1 MRRWRVIPILMMCGA
16 LAAGCS
22 SGSTQAD
29 PAAHSATKAAA
40 EPIGL
45 AKPLN
50 HVVAFALSTTLLS
63 NVKVTLTS
71 TVHGDGQPA
80 KVTADGLYDMRH
92 HIGEL
97 DLSISDGPVRSGHEI
112 LQPQEIYFTT
122 GDATRGPWSNIH
134 RTDVQ
139 SVHLLRPPA
148 NDPAYFLVQ
157 ARSIVDVKKLGV
169 ESINGLNNVTRY
181 TGVLRPVAML
191 LGSTSAKR
199 DHLRSILDAM
209 PDSVTRV
216 DVWIDEHSR
225 VARVTETISAKS
237 AGYSGTITM
246 DVSAYGIDVKP
257 PTPKHS
263 IRVQIGA
270 VPANLLR

>member
-1 MRRWRVIPILMMCGA
+1 MRRWRVIPILLMCGA

-29 PAAHSATKAAA
+29 PKATPTTTAPA

-50 HVVAFALSTTLLS
+50 HVVAFALSATLLS
-63 NVKVTLTS
+63 NVKVMMTS

-80 KVTADGLYDMRH
+80 KVTTDGLYDMRH

-97 DLSISDGPVRSGHEI
+97 DISISDGPVRSAHEI
-112 LQPQEIYFTT
+112 FQPQEIYFTT
-122 GDATRGPWSNIH
+122 GDATRGPWSNVH

-157 ARSIVDVKKLGV
+157 ARSIVDVTKKGV
-169 ESINGLNNVTRY
+169 ESINGQDNVTHY

-191 LGSTSAKR
+191 LGSTSTKR

-209 PDSVTRV
+209 PDSLTQV
-216 DVWIDEHSR
+216 DVWIDEHER
-225 VARVTETISAKS
+225 VVRVTETISAKS
-237 AGYSGTITM
+237 AGYSGTATI
-246 DVSAYGIDVKP
+246 DVSAYGIEVKP
-257 PTPKHS
+257 PTPKKS
-263 IRVQIGA
+263 TRVKIDA
-270 VPANLLR
+270 VPVNLLR

>member
-22 SGSTQAD
+22 SGSTKAD
-29 PAAHSATKAAA
+29 PGATSTKAPA

-63 NVKVTLTS
+63 NVKVTMTS

-97 DLSISDGPVRSGHEI
+97 DITASDGPVRSGHEV

-122 GDATRGPWSNIH
+122 GDPAKGPWSNVH

-139 SVHLLRPPA
+139 TLHLLRPPA
-148 NDPAYFLVQ
+148 NDPAYLLVQ
-157 ARSIVDVKKLGV
+157 ARSIVDVTKKGV
-169 ESINGLNNVTRY
+169 ESINGLTNVTRY
-181 TGVLRPVAML
+181 TGVLPPVSML
-191 LGSTSAKR
+191 QGAVSGER
-199 DHLRSILDAM
+199 DHLASFLKAM
-209 PDSVTRV
+209 PKSFTPV
-216 DVWIDEHSR
+216 DVWIDEHDR
-225 VARVTETISAKS
+225 VARVTETISAES
-237 AGYSGTITM
+237 AGYSGTITI

-257 PTPKHS
+257 VIPKNS
-263 IRVQIGA
+263 KRVQINE
-270 VPANLLR
+270 VPQHLLR